1 MASMT
6 LSTARNVAFHS
17 QYLLEA
23 SPYRY
28 QGESCFLNHAFF
40 LYLLP
45 TEGGFKLPELIRK
58 QFNDYFW
65 KVKVHMI
72 RQFHFHFENM
82 VYFYCFW
89 KRRLKL
95 CLHLAEI
102 SLCDWLGI
110 WLLEHLSLN
119 SWDSDVALSRSQWGE
134 NR

>member
-1 MASMT
+1 MW
-6 LSTARNVAFHS
+6 LSIVSTCLKPVLTGTKEWVVF
-17 QYLLEA
+17 
-23 SPYRY
+23 
-28 QGESCFLNHAFF
+28 FIMFFFFFFF